1 MGGIKCIKTKGQ
13 PVNRLLSSSAIE
25 KKKSKKCKKQNKIF
39 ITALQ

>member
-13 PVNRLLSSSAIE
+13 PVNRLLSSAIE
-25 KKKSKKCKKQNKIF
+25 KKKSKKCKKTKQNF